1 MRAAYLGKLEANM
14 GGDDRIHR
22 MELKLDKVGDELGE
36 IKVILAAQ
44 HETLKEHHRRSE
56 ANEKSLAILNEERIR
71 TRTRDRVILGILTLL
86 ASSEFLIQ
94 LLAKFLK

>member
-1 MRAAYLGKLEANM
+1 MSSDERFH
-14 GGDDRIHR
+14 RI
-22 MELKLDKVGDELGE
+22 EGKLDKVCEDMGE

-56 ANEKSLAILNEERIR
+56 ANEKSLQILNEERIR

-86 ASSEFLIQ
+86 ASSEFLMQ
-94 LLAKFLK
+94 LLARLLK